1 MPPRTKREI
10 VSAFNRLV
18 EKHGFD
24 KTTVDMIVREAE
36 ISRATFYRYFKD
48 KYEVMTYNYKNL
60 IDANN
65 NPETIQTLEDL
76 FVIFLESGDTLWR
89 PIAGLFD
96 THGINSLREFI
107 YDYSFEYAKEALT
120 RIYGPDALSDKEKLQ
135 MKFFCQGASLFYRD
149 WIRGVYGDMT
159 PAEGAHAIYEIL
171 PEIAKVNLWETK
183 YDEGQP
189 T

>member
-1 MPPRTKREI
+1 MPHRTKREI

-76 FVIFLESGDTLWR
+76 FVIFPIGMNQGIDLIIMDT
-89 PIAGLFD
+89 ITND
-96 THGINSLREFI
+96 TKISQIR
-107 YDYSFEYAKEALT
+107 
-120 RIYGPDALSDKEKLQ
+120 Q
-135 MKFFCQGASLFYRD
+135 CQGKT
-149 WIRGVYGDMT
+149 V
-159 PAEGAHAIYEIL
+159 
-171 PEIAKVNLWETK
+171 KV
-183 YDEGQP
+183 
-189 T
+189 